1 VTPITVAQ
9 LLNEGRLERV
19 APDIEGAWRRLDEA
33 RRHLDS
39 SATLASTDPSFAY
52 VALYDAARKALVA
65 HMEANGYR
73 PTNRPGAHQT
83 VGMYGEATVATG
95 EARSHVLAFDRLRQ
109 VRNRSEYGSQIIG
122 QQMLTAAREHARQIV
137 VAVQASL
144 PPRPQP

>member
-33 RRHLDS
+33 MRHLDS
-39 SATLASTDPSFAY
+39 SATLASTDPSLAY

-73 PTNRPGAHQT
+73 PTNRPAAHQA
-83 VGMYGEATVATG
+83 VGLYGEATVAIG

-122 QQMLTAAREHARQIV
+122 QQMLGAAREHARQIV
-137 VAVQASL
+137 AAVEASL